1 MSVNS
6 TRPINL
12 DLTTMK
18 FPVMAI
24 SSILHRISGVVL
36 FFSLPVWIW
45 LLAQSLQSASAFDE
59 LQNCL
64 QSLRG
69 KVFLFVAL
77 SALAYHIVAGIKHLI
92 MDMGFGE
99 TLTGGRILST
109 LTLLIAFIKIAAIG
123 VWILW

>member
-24 SSILHRISGVVL
+24 SSILHRISGVVIFL
-36 FFSLPVWIW
+36 SLPVWLW
-45 LLAQSLQSASAFDE
+45 LLAQSLESAKGFNE

-64 QSLRG
+64 QSLTG
-69 KVFLFVAL
+69 KAFLFVAL

-92 MDMGFGE
+92 MDMGIGE
-99 TLTGGRILST
+99 TLAGGRILST
-109 LTLLIAFIKIAAIG
+109 LTLLIAAVKIAAIG